1 MKKQSK
7 KLSSIE
13 AITNTVV
20 GLITSFLIQLVIYPS
35 MEIKVSFNQN
45 IIITLVFFIV
55 SFLRGY
61 LLRRFFNKL

>member
-1 MKKQSK
+1 MKPQSK

-20 GLITSFLIQLVIYPS
+20 GLITSFLIQLVIYPT
-35 MEIKVSFNQN
+35 MDIKVSFDQN
-45 IIITLVFFIV
+45 VIITLVFFIV

-61 LLRRFFNKL
+61 LLRRLFNKL

>member
-1 MKKQSK
+1 MVKQSK

-20 GLITSFLIQLVIYPS
+20 GLITSFLIQLVIYPT
-35 MEIKVSFNQN
+35 MDIKVSVNQN

>member
-1 MKKQSK
+1 MKPQSK

-20 GLITSFLIQLVIYPS
+20 GLITSFLIQLVIYPT
-35 MEIKVSFNQN
+35 MDIKVSLDQN

-61 LLRRFFNKL
+61 LLRRLFNKL